1 MVSKKDQL
9 LQLLHL
15 FQCEKKRSLTDLLTV
30 LFALPGFL
38 DIPAA
43 CSRSVICTPEVT
55 RVPLNISPD
64 GKDGKEKSQRFV
76 LGTDG
81 LWDVMS
87 NQAVGK
93 AAARKS
99 SKSSS
104 HHNKKQ
110 KDAQSNGS
118 NSHNDS
124 NHGLDGKMGGAETPK
139 QAASRIMEQCLKNGG
154 NQDDITICVVDV
166 SYQQK
171 G

>member
-1 MVSKKDQL
+1 
-9 LQLLHL
+9 
-15 FQCEKKRSLTDLLTV
+15 
-30 LFALPGFL
+30 
-38 DIPAA
+38 
-43 CSRSVICTPEVT
+43 
-55 RVPLNISPD
+55 LNISSD
-64 GKDGKEKSQRFV
+64 GKDGKEKTQRFV

-87 NQAVGK
+87 NHAVGK
-93 AAARKS
+93 AAARKA

-104 HHNKKQ
+104 HHNSKQ
-110 KDAQSNGS
+110 KDDEQLNDR

-166 SYQQK
+166 SYQ
-171 G
+171 